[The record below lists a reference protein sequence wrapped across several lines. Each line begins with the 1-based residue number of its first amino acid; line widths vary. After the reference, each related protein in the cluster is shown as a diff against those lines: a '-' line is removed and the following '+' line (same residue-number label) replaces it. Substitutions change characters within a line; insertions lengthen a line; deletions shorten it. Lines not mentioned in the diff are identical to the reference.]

1 MSGGSASGLTTEDSD
16 TTDDEDSESS
26 TVATSTTEQNAGK
39 FYQDLRNKVEKKCL
53 TIRNPDHWATGDG
66 FDDPQAEVL
75 DPEDEPH
82 KQTHIS
88 ALPHELLLRIFR
100 WAVGSHLDTKILG
113 RLARVC
119 RGFYLLA
126 CDPSIWRSIC
136 LRLWPRLLDHHTHGV
151 RGEQLTA
158 TVPLHYGYKDWR
170 DMAIHRPHVLLDGCY
185 LCRITYVRPGEAL
198 SGIYR
203 PMHLVVYYRG
213 IRFYP
218 DGHVNMLTSYHAPN
232 AVVAALGKPFAITQ
246 RDASALPTG
255 TEADSSGIVQD
266 SLSASGGGLLQ
277 GTYVLVDPD
286 LIVCTLF
293 RPRNKEKLHPFRRR
307 RQAQLLNSEQQVT
320 YNIRFKLSSSKKRLH
335 NVLHWDSYTIRQL
348 NTTTQTDQL
357 ITLNVFSDQFP
368 ECRFSPVRSY
378 VSTVAPEPL

>member
-26 TVATSTTEQNAGK
+26 TVATCTTEQTARK
-39 FYQDLRNKVEKKCL
+39 SCQDLADKVEKKLL

-66 FDDPQAEVL
+66 FDDLPAEAL

-82 KQTHIS
+82 KKTHIS

-100 WAVGSHLDTKILG
+100 WAVGSHLDTRILG

-126 CDPSIWRSIC
+126 CDSSIWRSIC
-136 LRLWPRLLDHHTHGV
+136 LRLWPRLLDHHSHGV

-158 TVPLHYGYKDWR
+158 AVPLHYGYKDWR

-255 TEADSSGIVQD
+255 TEADSSGLVQD

-307 RQAQLLNSEQQVT
+307 RQAQLFNSEQQVT

>member
-26 TVATSTTEQNAGK
+26 TVATCTTEQTARK
-39 FYQDLRNKVEKKCL
+39 SYQDLADKVEKKLL

-66 FDDPQAEVL
+66 FDDLPAEAL
-75 DPEDEPH
+75 DPEDEPY
-82 KQTHIS
+82 KKTHIS

-100 WAVGSHLDTKILG
+100 WAVGSHLDTRILG

-126 CDPSIWRSIC
+126 CDSSIWRSIC
-136 LRLWPRLLDHHTHGV
+136 LRLWPRLLDHHSHGV

-158 TVPLHYGYKDWR
+158 AVPLHYGYKDWR

-255 TEADSSGIVQD
+255 TEADSSGLVQD

-286 LIVCTLF
+286 LIVCTLTLQRETTSFSSTKTSSTVQF
-293 RPRNKEKLHPFRRR
+293 RTTGH
-307 RQAQLLNSEQQVT
+307 
-320 YNIRFKLSSSKKRLH
+320 RFKLSSSKKRLH